1 MFCFGL
7 FWCIPKYLL
16 HLSKWWVCRFVEPW
30 TSILHISL
38 FLRSCHL
45 GKARCLTRHFMKRR
59 SRGCV
64 RHLSSRFS
72 HLLHIFVCSGI
83 LLRGDGVGTLVSF
96 QVLKLV
102 SVQVLFAVINYTLYN
117 SGTDAVLVHV
127 CSFTTL
133 CFLPTSDWGSK
144 RPETWCGYLNVLPR
158 TKSLEFMM
166 ASYWYSRGQYIAGLS
181 DNGDNWVPMTQAAN
195 DYCPLGGT
203 WLLLKGS
210 DMSSTKQWLNV
221 SSPL

>member
-1 MFCFGL
+1 
-7 FWCIPKYLL
+7 
-16 HLSKWWVCRFVEPW
+16 
-30 TSILHISL
+30 
-38 FLRSCHL
+38 
-45 GKARCLTRHFMKRR
+45 
-59 SRGCV
+59 
-64 RHLSSRFS
+64 LSSRFS

>member
-1 MFCFGL
+1 
-7 FWCIPKYLL
+7 
-16 HLSKWWVCRFVEPW
+16 
-30 TSILHISL
+30 
-38 FLRSCHL
+38 
-45 GKARCLTRHFMKRR
+45 
-59 SRGCV
+59 
-64 RHLSSRFS
+64 
-72 HLLHIFVCSGI
+72 
-83 LLRGDGVGTLVSF
+83 VSF

-117 SGTDAVLVHV
+117 SGTVAVLVHL
-127 CSFTTL
+127 CSFTML
-133 CFLPTSDWGSK
+133 CFLPTPDWGSK

-166 ASYWYSRGQYIAGLS
+166 ALYWYSRGQYIAGLS
-181 DNGDNWVPMTQAAN
+181 DNGDNWVSMTQAAN

-203 WLLLKGS
+203 WLFLKGS